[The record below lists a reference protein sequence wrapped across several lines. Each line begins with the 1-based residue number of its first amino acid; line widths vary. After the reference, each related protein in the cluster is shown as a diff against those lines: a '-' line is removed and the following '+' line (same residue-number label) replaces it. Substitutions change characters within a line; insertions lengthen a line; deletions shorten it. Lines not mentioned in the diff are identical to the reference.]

1 MLGRPSDIRG
11 RMVDIDLLPQVYVP
25 RQRIP
30 LDIERISWLL
40 SLLMVLLLGP
50 QLLGIRNISAEL
62 GSLKTK
68 VSEAEVR
75 SKIFIVPREVKEL
88 QDRLDS
94 AQKQLAGAEKASIEV
109 LDLQLPWVT
118 LMRPVSDLKPAGV
131 SLGSFTEKEAGTI
144 TVEGRADSEQAI
156 VTYAGRLRM
165 SNLFSEVAIQSITAQ
180 EFIRFALVLTLK
192 AF

>member
-30 LDIERISWLL
+30 LDIERVSWLL

-62 GSLKTK
+62 GSLKTS
-68 VSEAEVR
+68 VAEAEVR

-94 AQKQLAGAEKASIEV
+94 TQKQLAGAEKASMEV
-109 LDLQLPWVT
+109 LNIQLPWVT

-131 SLGSFTEKEAGTI
+131 SLGSFTQKEAGII
-144 TVEGRADSEQAI
+144 TVEGRADSEPAI

-165 SNLFSEVAIQSITAQ
+165 SNLFSEVVIQSITAQ
-180 EFIRFALVLTLK
+180 EFIRFTLVLTLK
-192 AF
+192 AL